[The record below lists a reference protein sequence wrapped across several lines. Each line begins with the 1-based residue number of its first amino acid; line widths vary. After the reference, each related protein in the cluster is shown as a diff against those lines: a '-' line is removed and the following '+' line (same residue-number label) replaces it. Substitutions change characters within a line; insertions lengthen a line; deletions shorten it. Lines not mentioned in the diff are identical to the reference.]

1 MMNIYSHI
9 KSVDHFDQVWNKK
22 ISLFSKHFENQPVI
36 ACLYSFNITFF
47 LRALADSTIGVSDQI
62 PQNDII
68 IHEEYCKM
76 DLKTF
81 MINPIGILSFYM
93 RYQPRKKSIT
103 QKRLDA
109 FNDSYQSLTVAQK
122 KAVVLPYFFN
132 DFFNIIFASF
142 YPSVRISLLTFMFKN
157 GIIVSDKSNAFVTV
171 VPYHPNTEQI
181 FTMNKSSTS
190 LVYDTMLSDSKDV
203 FDVLKSMQ
211 SYIENL
217 IKDNNFVQ
225 SSYESLLTKTE
236 LQDKQ
241 GINGYLMT
249 WH

>member
-1 MMNIYSHI
+1 MMDIHSHI
-9 KSVDHFDQVWNKK
+9 KSVDHFDQIWNKK
-22 ISLFSKHFENQPVI
+22 VSLFSKHFENRPVV
-36 ACLYSFNITFF
+36 ACLYDFNITFF
-47 LRALADSTIGVSDQI
+47 LRALADSMIGVSDQI
-62 PQNDII
+62 PQSDINT
-68 IHEEYCKM
+68 HEAYCKM
-76 DLKTF
+76 NLEAF
-81 MINPIGILSFYM
+81 MNCRDVAFNFYM
-93 RYQPRKKSIT
+93 RYQPRKKPVT

-109 FNDSYQSLTVAQK
+109 FNVSYQSLTAAQK

-132 DFFNIIFASF
+132 DFFNIIFGSF
-142 YPSVRISLLTFMFKN
+142 YPSVRISLLSFMFKN
-157 GIIVSDKSNAFVTV
+157 KIIVPDKSNKFVTI
-171 VPYHPNTEQI
+171 VPYDPSNEHI

-190 LVYDTMLSDSKDV
+190 LAYDTMLSDSKDV

-225 SSYESLLTKTE
+225 NSYESLLKKME

>member
-9 KSVDHFDQVWNKK
+9 KSIDHFDQVWNKK
-22 ISLFSKHFENQPVI
+22 VSLFGKHFENRPVI

-62 PQNDII
+62 PQSHINA
-68 IHEEYCKM
+68 HEEYCKM
-76 DLKTF
+76 DLETF
-81 MINPIGILSFYM
+81 MNHQASALGFYM
-93 RYQPRKKSIT
+93 KYQPRRKPVT

-109 FNDSYQSLTVAQK
+109 FNDSYQSYTAAQK
-122 KAVVLPYFFN
+122 KAVVLPYSSK

-142 YPSVRISLLTFMFKN
+142 YPSVRISLFNFMFQN
-157 GIIVSDKSNAFVTV
+157 RIIVADKSDAFVTV
-171 VPYHPNTEQI
+171 VPYHPSTEHI
-181 FTMNKSSTS
+181 LIMNKFSTS
-190 LVYDTMLSDSKDV
+190 LVYETMLSDSKDV

-211 SYIENL
+211 SYIENI

-225 SSYESLLTKTE
+225 SSYESLLRKIE